1 MAKKQKS
8 FADKAAGSKDKKV
21 IYVKY
26 VKSVKSEKT
35 GQWRFNEQMV
45 RSKKGEQLDVALKRL
60 DEVANL
66 VDIDLS
72 QFAIADTPEVPVED
86 AVVESNET
94 VDETIAAVVDE
105 QPDSQENDVEN
116 LDASNEKSMDEP
128 VAEESST
135 SLSWVSVCSSATAA
149 TVSSTVSLDS
159 TAASSTATSG
169 VSAFANC
176 ERSISTKFATS
187 SIRLSATSSCSPFLE
202 RTICSLNRHCPVFS
216 DFTLF
221 TYLT

>member
-8 FADKAAGSKDKKV
+8 FADKAAGSKDKDV

-45 RSKKGEQLDVALKRL
+45 RSKKGEQLDVALKRM

-72 QFAIADTPEVPVED
+72 QFVKADTPEVPVED

-94 VDETIAAVVDE
+94 VDETVVAAVEE
-105 QPDSQENDVEN
+105 QPDSQDDDVED
-116 LDASNEKSMDEP
+116 LDASSKKSTDEP
-128 VAEESST
+128 VAKESPESGTEESEDQSVDSDSNDETPSDGDASEPEENKSEKEGEDSPET
-135 SLSWVSVCSSATAA
+135 S
-149 TVSSTVSLDS
+149 D
-159 TAASSTATSG
+159 
-169 VSAFANC
+169 
-176 ERSISTKFATS
+176 
-187 SIRLSATSSCSPFLE
+187 
-202 RTICSLNRHCPVFS
+202 
-216 DFTLF
+216 
-221 TYLT
+221 